1 MKTRVSSKGQIVI
14 PKSVSNHYRWKTGT
28 VLEIE
33 ETASGVV
40 LSPVTQAT
48 VAQADVFGCL
58 KGKVSKPVSLEDM
71 DRAIE
76 DIARKSSR

>member
-14 PKSVSNHYRWKTGT
+14 PKSVRNRFHWKAGT

-33 ETASGVV
+33 ETERGVV
-40 LSPVTQAT
+40 LSPITHPSVSQAE
-48 VAQADVFGCL
+48 VFGCL
-58 KGKVSKPVSLEDM
+58 KGEISKSVSLEDM

-76 DIARKSSR
+76 EMARKSSE

>member
-14 PKSVSNHYRWKTGT
+14 PKSVRNHYRWKTGT

-40 LSPVTQAT
+40 LSPVSNPSFSQEE
-48 VAQADVFGCL
+48 VFGCL
-58 KGKVSKPVSLEDM
+58 KEGVSKSVSLEDM

-76 DIARKSSR
+76 ALARKSSK

>member
-14 PKSVSNHYRWKTGT
+14 PKSVRNHYRWKTGT

-40 LSPVTQAT
+40 LSPVSNPSVSQAE
-48 VAQADVFGCL
+48 VFGCL
-58 KGKVSKPVSLEDM
+58 KEGISKSVSLDDM

-76 DIARKSSR
+76 ALARKSSK